1 MNKDKIGII
10 GLGYVGLPLAL
21 AFSRKK
27 HVIGFDKDKERIN
40 QLKRGIDRNNEFKKE
55 LKIKNR
61 NINFTNKGNLLTGCN
76 IFIVTVP
83 TPVTKTNLPDL
94 KLLKNAC
101 QTVGKYIKKNSIFI
115 LESTVYPGCLEEY
128 CVPIIE
134 KISKLKFN
142 KDFFCGY
149 SPERVNPGDQKHTIE
164 KITKIISAS
173 NLKTLSTMKDLYKL
187 VTKKLHVAN
196 SIKVAESAKVIEN
209 IQRDINIALMNEISI
224 VLKKMNISTKEVLD
238 AASTKWNFLKF
249 TPGLVGGHCIGVD
262 PYYFTY
268 KARKIKYEPKVILSG
283 RIINNHM
290 AKYVFDKIAYMKK
303 KFFGKMKI
311 KILILGIAFKENI
324 SDIRNSQVIKIL
336 KMMKSSDFK
345 IYVYDP
351 HIDKNKS
358 FLSKKI
364 NFLNKL
370 NKINFFDAIF
380 IGTPH
385 KKIIKIGGK
394 KIKSFCKQ
402 KSFIFDLKSSINK
415 RFIDDSLY

>member
-1 MNKDKIGII
+1 MKKDIIGII

-55 LKIKNR
+55 LKIKNK
-61 NINFTNKGNLLTGCN
+61 NINFTNKSNLLRECN

-94 KLLKNAC
+94 KLLSNAC

-164 KITKIISAS
+164 RITKIISAS
-173 NLKTLSTMKDLYKL
+173 NLQTLSTIKNLYKL

-238 AASTKWNFLKF
+238 AASTKWNFLRF
-249 TPGLVGGHCIGVD
+249 SPGIVGGHCIGVD
-262 PYYFTY
+262 P
-268 KARKIKYEPKVILSG
+268 ILFY
-283 RIINNHM
+283 I
-290 AKYVFDKIAYMKK
+290 
-303 KFFGKMKI
+303 
-311 KILILGIAFKENI
+311 
-324 SDIRNSQVIKIL
+324 
-336 KMMKSSDFK
+336 
-345 IYVYDP
+345 
-351 HIDKNKS
+351 
-358 FLSKKI
+358 
-364 NFLNKL
+364 
-370 NKINFFDAIF
+370 
-380 IGTPH
+380 
-385 KKIIKIGGK
+385 
-394 KIKSFCKQ
+394 
-402 KSFIFDLKSSINK
+402 
-415 RFIDDSLY
+415 